1 MASAMRNAAIVLA
14 AMTAL
19 SSASINRGLAAVASA
34 TPVPVPGDELQSDG
48 VVVRRANGFN
58 QLMGP
63 KRVIDLAPERDF
75 DLPEHAAPPTEHF
88 EGTLSWRPAPAGLF
102 RMVFEIPEL
111 TKGGHKERLN
121 QLPPLRMPF
130 VQNGSFLIPANA
142 GLVITGSA
150 SWNLIIGT
158 GRAWSEKA
166 DHGYTRASVPFAL
179 VWRNDGCVHNGT
191 FTFLFSKNAKP
202 NVSNIAYQITGE
214 GCAYLQFDM
223 GGQVAASYEPG
234 RVPEGA
240 ALAAAEAAEVSARM
254 PMRSFSDLSRDFPKS
269 GFDPKAFLA
278 EFEHPENVA
287 AYGIVFR
294 GIHYTSGC
302 ATRGT
307 AHGLGT
313 YPYCAQMR
321 YPSYS
326 TAKSVFAGLALMR
339 LAQRYGRELYDRPMK
354 DDLPQLLS
362 ADKADWS
369 AVTYGHSNDMA
380 TGNYL
385 SSEEEADEDSSLMN
399 RFLDLEAFDE
409 LIAKAPRLFPHRAAP
424 GTTFVYHSSDT
435 FIQTQAMNAFLKRH
449 EGRTAD
455 LFAMMWAEVYR
466 PLHMSR
472 GFQATMRTDNRANG
486 APWGYAGLFWSI
498 DDLAKLA
505 AFLSVGDGR
514 IDGQQIIDPKR
525 LQEALFRTPQSGLQV
540 SDWEQHPKVKN
551 SYVYNHNFWGKR
563 VGPEEFPSIRC
574 RFIVP
579 IMSGYGGVTVMFLPN
594 GAAYYVLAD
603 GNEYL
608 HHAPIEQIGRLAPYC
623 PGSQM
628 APDGR

>member
-1 MASAMRNAAIVLA
+1 MTSAMRNAAAVLA
-14 AMTAL
+14 AMTVL
-19 SSASINRGLAAVASA
+19 DSASINCVLATVASA
-34 TPVPVPGDELQSDG
+34 TPAPVPGDKLQSDG
-48 VVVRRANGFN
+48 AVVREVNGFD
-58 QLMGP
+58 QLMSLKP
-63 KRVIDLAPERDF
+63 VTDLAPERDF
-75 DLPEHAAPPTEHF
+75 GLPERAAPPAEHF

-102 RMVFEIPEL
+102 RMVYEIPEL
-111 TKGGHKERLN
+111 TKGEHKEGLN
-121 QLPPLRMPF
+121 QLPPMRMAF
-130 VQNGSFLIPANA
+130 VQNGSFLIPANP
-142 GLVITGSA
+142 GLVITGSDT
-150 SWNLIIGT
+150 WNIIFGT
-158 GRAWSEKA
+158 GRAWSERA

-191 FTFLFSKNAKP
+191 FTFLFRKNANP

-223 GGQVAASYEPG
+223 AGQVAASYEPG
-234 RVPEGA
+234 RLPDGA
-240 ALAAAEAAEVSARM
+240 ALAAAEAAEASARM
-254 PMRSFSDLSRDFPKS
+254 PMRPFSDLPRDFPRS
-269 GFDPKAFLA
+269 SFDPKAFLA
-278 EFEHPENVA
+278 EYEHPEHVA

-302 ATRGT
+302 ATRST
-307 AHGLGT
+307 ARGLGT
-313 YPYCAQMR
+313 YPYCTQMR

-326 TAKSVFAGLALMR
+326 TAKSAFSGLAMMR

-362 ADKADWS
+362 AGEADWS
-369 AVTYGHSNDMA
+369 AVTYGNSNDMA

-385 SSEEEADEDSSLMN
+385 STEEEADEDSSLMD

-424 GTTFVYHSSDT
+424 GTTWVYHSNDT

-449 EGRTAD
+449 EGPTAD
-455 LFAMMWAEVYR
+455 LFAMMWADVYR

-472 GFQATMRTDNRANG
+472 GFQGTMRTDNRENG

-505 AFLSVGDGR
+505 AFLNVGDGR
-514 IDGQQIIDPKR
+514 IDGQQVIDATR
-525 LQEALFRTPQSGLQV
+525 LREALFRTTQSGLPV
-540 SDWEQHPKVKN
+540 PDWEQHPTVKN

-594 GAAYYVLAD
+594 GAAYYAVAD
-603 GNEYL
+603 GNEYP
-608 HHAPIEQIGRLAPYC
+608 HNAAIEQIGRLAPYC
-623 PGSQM
+623 P
-628 APDGR
+628 